1 MKKLLM
7 GSIVL
12 TVFAIS
18 VLLFQLSCKKEANSQ
33 TSVQA
38 GSTDQSVARICDVK
52 GVYYEQV
59 QDQYGN
65 TSAAY
70 YKLGEN
76 NFISAGPTVDGTNDT
91 FGGYS
96 NDCDSVFLRVYY
108 EYNHCYYFLKG
119 KLKNHKTVISGTF
132 QNLTQ
137 TGNYGT
143 FTMTKQ

>member
-1 MKKLLM
+1 MKKLLL

-12 TVFAIS
+12 TMFAIS
-18 VLLFQLSCKKEANSQ
+18 VLIFQISCKKEATAQTNSA
-33 TSVQA
+33 SSA
-38 GSTDQSVARICDVK
+38 DQSVARICDVK

-59 QDQYGN
+59 KDQYGN
-65 TSAAY
+65 VGAAY
-70 YKLGEN
+70 YNLGEN

-108 EYNHCYYFLKG
+108 EYNQCYYLLKG

-137 TGNYGT
+137 TDNYGT